1 MKLDESPII
10 RIVDDSEQDLRLYQ
24 RILQNEFEQRGA
36 PIVVETVKARQR
48 VGDYHDIIGDPRTA
62 ALIID
67 QRLGDETQWT
77 DHTGIQLATQL
88 RRLVPQLPIYILTTF
103 ADIDDFQGSKW
114 SVEDVLRKQV
124 VSEPDHPDNQEEFQ
138 MIMERLI
145 RRINVHQTIL
155 EERGR
160 RYRELLKKSLEEQL
174 TQEEKS
180 ELDDLQFE
188 RTAVTLSDERDQLAR
203 FEAAL
208 NRLENLESG
217 YDG

>member
-1 MKLDESPII
+1 MDLDVSLII
-10 RIVDDSEQDLRLYQ
+10 RIVDDSDEDLRLYQ
-24 RILQNEFEQRGA
+24 GILQNAFKQRGM

-48 VGDYHDIIGDPRTA
+48 VGDYHDIVGDPRTA
-62 ALIID
+62 ALIVD
-67 QRLGDETQWT
+67 QRLGETQWA

-88 RRLVPQLPIYILTTF
+88 RRLVPQLPIYILTTY
-103 ADIDDFQGSKW
+103 ADVDDFQGGKW

-155 EERGR
+155 EKRGR

-188 RTAVTLSDERDQLAR
+188 RTAVTLSDERDQLTR